1 MLREQRETPDVPVVR
16 DRADCGFQEN
26 ARAHGVL
33 SHRPRLEIPGHPFP
47 WPRDFPG
54 VGDRYLNDR
63 VSVARS
69 GRTPCRRCGLRGDR
83 RPQRMS
89 CVWLTCCDAVS
100 GLRSPLLGYVHMSTG
115 TYLTCKTKTLENP
128 AVALVRPD
136 LVARHSVR
144 DTPGAADYDH
154 VQGSLGSVPI
164 HPLARPKRDRSVPL
178 DMKPS
183 KTVVAIPISLLL
195 LAAVVTLRNPDA
207 NGAPAR
213 AAAAELVVSS
223 ARDAGPQTLR
233 DAILAADRLS
243 GRAHILVTAKLIA
256 LASPLPAL
264 VNPRGVDIEAAADS
278 GTLDADHLA
287 SGVVLQIN
295 SPGSTLKGLHI
306 VHAHGT
312 AILVNA
318 ADVQLDSVII
328 GDSKAGILVNAAA
341 RGCAIRASTFERD
354 ETGVIAEAGVRDLT
368 VAGGV
373 FRDNT
378 RAGIWSVAAT
388 GKGATAPDPGTEGN
402 RPQEPVRIIDGV
414 FERNASGVVIANQ
427 PAFLHKDRFLG
438 SHDSA
443 VLILSGAARIED
455 SEIRDSGGT
464 ALSVTAG
471 KSVHLTHNTFA
482 NNPKVAIMM
491 SDSDVTIE
499 NNTLSHNGFGIVSI
513 LTQGSL
519 TPQIRGNL
527 ITGTTGDGITVIGG
541 SPRLERNQ
549 VLDGHSAGLRLLDVV
564 QPNGGLKATPTL
576 EANVFKGNA
585 LDQPVHGVYK
595 MPGAP

>member
-1 MLREQRETPDVPVVR
+1 
-16 DRADCGFQEN
+16 
-26 ARAHGVL
+26 
-33 SHRPRLEIPGHPFP
+33 
-47 WPRDFPG
+47 
-54 VGDRYLNDR
+54 
-63 VSVARS
+63 
-69 GRTPCRRCGLRGDR
+69 
-83 RPQRMS
+83 
-89 CVWLTCCDAVS
+89 
-100 GLRSPLLGYVHMSTG
+100 
-115 TYLTCKTKTLENP
+115 
-128 AVALVRPD
+128 
-136 LVARHSVR
+136 
-144 DTPGAADYDH
+144 
-154 VQGSLGSVPI
+154 
-164 HPLARPKRDRSVPL
+164 
-178 DMKPS
+178 MKPS
-183 KTVVAIPISLLL
+183 KIAVAISISLLL
-195 LAAVVTLRNPDA
+195 LAAVVTLRSPDA
-207 NGAPAR
+207 NGTPTP

-243 GRAHILVTAKLIA
+243 GHAHILVRAKLIA
-256 LASPLPAL
+256 LDSPLPAL
-264 VNPRGVDIEAAADS
+264 INPRGVDLEVAADS

-295 SPGSTLKGLHI
+295 SPGSALKGLHI

-318 ADVQLDSVII
+318 PGVQLDSVII

-354 ETGVIAEAGVRDLT
+354 ETGVIAETGVRDLT
-368 VAGGV
+368 VLGGV

-378 RAGIWSVAAT
+378 RAAIWSVAAPA
-388 GKGATAPDPGTEGN
+388 KGAAAPDAGTEGN

-414 FERNASGVVIANQ
+414 FERNAAGVVIANQ
-427 PAFLHKDRFLG
+427 PVFLQKDRFLG

-471 KSVHLTHNTFA
+471 KSVHITHNTLA

-491 SDSDVTIE
+491 RDSDVTIE

-513 LTQGSL
+513 LTEGSL

-549 VLDGHSAGLRLLDVV
+549 VLDGAGAGLRLLDVV

-576 EANVFKGNA
+576 EANVFKGNK
-585 LDQPVHGVYK
+585 LDQPVRGVYK

>member
-1 MLREQRETPDVPVVR
+1 MS
-16 DRADCGFQEN
+16 RAIRGFKLAGN
-26 ARAHGVL
+26 GVKC
-33 SHRPRLEIPGHPFP
+33 S
-47 WPRDFPG
+47 
-54 VGDRYLNDR
+54 
-63 VSVARS
+63 
-69 GRTPCRRCGLRGDR
+69 
-83 RPQRMS
+83 
-89 CVWLTCCDAVS
+89 
-100 GLRSPLLGYVHMSTG
+100 
-115 TYLTCKTKTLENP
+115 
-128 AVALVRPD
+128 
-136 LVARHSVR
+136 
-144 DTPGAADYDH
+144 
-154 VQGSLGSVPI
+154 
-164 HPLARPKRDRSVPL
+164 

-183 KTVVAIPISLLL
+183 KIAVAISISLLL
-195 LAAVVTLRNPDA
+195 LAAVVTLRSPHA
-207 NGAPAR
+207 NGTPAP

-243 GRAHILVTAKLIA
+243 GHAHILVRAKLIA
-256 LASPLPAL
+256 LDSPLPAL
-264 VNPRGVDIEAAADS
+264 INPRGVDLEVAADS

-295 SPGSTLKGLHI
+295 SPGSALKGLHI

-318 ADVQLDSVII
+318 PGVQLDSVII

-354 ETGVIAEAGVRDLT
+354 ETGVIADTGVRDLT
-368 VAGGV
+368 VLGGV

-378 RAGIWSVAAT
+378 RAAIWSVAAPA
-388 GKGATAPDPGTEGN
+388 KGAAAPDAGTEGN

-414 FERNASGVVIANQ
+414 FERNAAGVVIANQ
-427 PAFLHKDRFLG
+427 PVFLQKDRFLG

-471 KSVHLTHNTFA
+471 KSVHITHNTLA

-549 VLDGHSAGLRLLDVV
+549 VLDGAGAGLRLLDVV

-576 EANVFKGNA
+576 EANVFKGNK
-585 LDQPVHGVYK
+585 LDQPVRGVYK

>member
-1 MLREQRETPDVPVVR
+1 
-16 DRADCGFQEN
+16 
-26 ARAHGVL
+26 
-33 SHRPRLEIPGHPFP
+33 
-47 WPRDFPG
+47 
-54 VGDRYLNDR
+54 
-63 VSVARS
+63 
-69 GRTPCRRCGLRGDR
+69 
-83 RPQRMS
+83 
-89 CVWLTCCDAVS
+89 
-100 GLRSPLLGYVHMSTG
+100 
-115 TYLTCKTKTLENP
+115 
-128 AVALVRPD
+128 
-136 LVARHSVR
+136 
-144 DTPGAADYDH
+144 
-154 VQGSLGSVPI
+154 
-164 HPLARPKRDRSVPL
+164 
-178 DMKPS
+178 MKPS
-183 KTVVAIPISLLL
+183 KTAVAISISLLL
-195 LAAVVTLRNPDA
+195 LAAVVTLRTPDA
-207 NGAPAR
+207 NGAPTR

-264 VNPRGVDIEAAADS
+264 INPRGVDLEVV
-278 GTLDADHLA
+278 DAED
-287 SGVVLQIN
+287 VVLQIN

-354 ETGVIAEAGVRDLT
+354 ETGVIADTGVRDLT
-368 VAGGV
+368 VLGGV

-378 RAGIWSVAAT
+378 RAAIWSVAAPA
-388 GKGATAPDPGTEGN
+388 KGAAAPDAGTEGN

-471 KSVHLTHNTFA
+471 KSVHITHNTLA